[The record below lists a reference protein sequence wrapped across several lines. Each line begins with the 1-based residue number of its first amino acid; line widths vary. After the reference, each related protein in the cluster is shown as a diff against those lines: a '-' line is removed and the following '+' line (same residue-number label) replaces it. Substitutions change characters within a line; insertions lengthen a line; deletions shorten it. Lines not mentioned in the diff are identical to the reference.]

1 MLSLPDKKIYVYLYT
16 SIYARMKLSYEN
28 TAEKK
33 RFDYIDAAKGFCIL
47 LVVFAHVDPDTI
59 DYRIGIFFDSCR
71 MPLYFFLSGL
81 FFKPYSGLAEFAV
94 KKIDRLVIP
103 LLFFFLFAYLYDALS
118 YGIYSLCGWD
128 TSAYAGK
135 SWRIWEIVRWG
146 TSWHNS
152 PLWFLTSLFEV
163 NLLYYILQKF
173 LGKGWLDAVVWIL
186 AGVGYRLSTKG
197 IVPPY
202 FIGTTLVSLPFFRIG
217 HWFRMGNMLDYSP
230 RDKYVWG
237 CLPLLAVAVWF
248 LARPMRLHE
257 LILPPSFLPFYFC
270 GIGGTVIIIFL
281 CKAAK
286 RLPILSFFGRYS
298 IIVFGTHWSIYR
310 TWGDIVYTILPESLT
325 AYFIV
330 FAFTMA
336 TEVPAILLLRRYAP
350 YFTAQKELI
359 PSARFKKPAA

>member
-163 NLLYYILQKF
+163 NLLYYVLQKF
-173 LGKGWLDAVVWIL
+173 LGKGWLDAAVWIL
-186 AGVGYRLSTKG
+186 AGVGCWLSTKG

-202 FIGTTLVSLPFFRIG
+202 YIGTSLVSLPFFRIG
-217 HWFRMGNMLDYSP
+217 HLFRKSNMLDYSP

-257 LILPPSFLPFYFC
+257 LILPASFLSFYFC
-270 GIGGTVIIIFL
+270 SIGGTTIVVFL

-298 IIVFGTHWSIYR
+298 LIVYGTHWCICH
-310 TWGDIVYTILPESLT
+310 TWSSIVYTILPESLA
-325 AYFIV
+325 AYFIA
-330 FAFTMA
+330 FALTAA
-336 TEVPAILLLRRYAP
+336 TEVPIILLLRRYASC
-350 YFTAQKELI
+350 FIGEKELI
-359 PSARFKKPAA
+359 SSARFKKPAA